1 MELRINRVRIKRS
14 RPVKLSKCV
23 LFVLTDD
30 WETITERIVEADCW
44 MGEFGKAGWFLG
56 YLAVHVHRPSS
67 RWSRMKLLGRF
78 AVRSEKAVSKQS
90 IKDTKYS

>member
-1 MELRINRVRIKRS
+1 MCEFFAVS
-14 RPVKLSKCV
+14 
-23 LFVLTDD
+23 DD

-44 MGEFGKAGWFLG
+44 MGEFGKAGWFPG

-78 AVRSEKAVSKQS
+78 AARSEKAVSNQNKQ
-90 IKDTKYS
+90 YSG